1 MLLLDGR
8 LFRLRGQ
15 CHNGQQGSQQHPESA
30 ECRSHWNN
38 PSVAMRSELQQ
49 DVPLYAGMEL
59 ERDAAVGNGVAR
71 QQQIAAKISI
81 KTENF
86 C

>member
-1 MLLLDGR
+1 
-8 LFRLRGQ
+8 
-15 CHNGQQGSQQHPESA
+15 
-30 ECRSHWNN
+30 
-38 PSVAMRSELQQ
+38 MRSELQQ

-59 ERDAAVGNGVAR
+59 ERDAAVGNGVPR
-71 QQQIAAKISI
+71 QQQIAAKISS